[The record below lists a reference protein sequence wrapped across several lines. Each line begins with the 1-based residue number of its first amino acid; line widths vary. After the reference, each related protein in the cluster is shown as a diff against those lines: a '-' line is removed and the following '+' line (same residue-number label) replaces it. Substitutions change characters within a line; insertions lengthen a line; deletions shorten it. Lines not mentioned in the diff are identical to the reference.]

1 MPDIAHHLVDAGQCG
16 HPSIVA
22 KCPECRL
29 TLDISTCVRDM
40 LQWECDNPGRRES
53 CRATEHF
60 YEKYR
65 LEATLVLKC
74 GHLVGKRCFH
84 KRLEK
89 MMEKDRIEIER
100 EGLCYSCRENLFCD
114 GCSSSLLS
122 DPSYDPLT
130 VIRDQLGKRRDNFPM
145 DLSATLKKHYA
156 HRENVKK
163 LTLTSAEQDP
173 DAKRYCDRCFNM
185 HNLSLMAD
193 IWLVRPNK
201 EHEDIRFFRRG
212 LHSTAEEASQT
223 IYTSTAGVRDR
234 TRAPYFDYEVE
245 TKRRNFVEALM
256 SSQAFGQMY
265 DKALGYRPFHEGE
278 EARWYQKSEQ
288 APDVRYLH
296 LQSKGKQTESAPI
309 LLKEVESVLIVMER
323 EASKIYEYMADE
335 LPLAWFR
342 IQDKTG
348 QLGVQPQPHPPEVKE
363 TRKVEEI
370 VEVEEIEVDEVMEV
384 NKPTEVDETAEIK
397 DIMDIIKNMSLE
409 EAIKLGEATE
419 KSTRLRNST
428 KESEFDDSDYD
439 DMEFDD
445 SLFDDSVFDKAKKFE
460 ATEMDE
466 IMDVIKVEEA
476 SVSDDATKFDEIAEI
491 NKTMDVIKVEEAS
504 GTLGRPRSRPVHTL
518 HQQIFA
524 ALLRAPSFN
533 EAKALVNPRVL
544 KRVDMDVLV
553 RRVYEILTGR
563 GEPEKPG
570 NELARLAPVGPPSGG
585 KKAISDQ
592 HAQQMQIEY
601 NI

>member
-40 LQWECDNPGRRES
+40 LQWECDNHGRRES

-60 YEKYR
+60 YEKCR

-84 KRLEK
+84 KRLKK
-89 MMEKDRIEIER
+89 MMEKDRSEIER

-130 VIRDQLGKRRDNFPM
+130 VIRDQLGRRRDNFPM

-201 EHEDIRFFRRG
+201 EHEDTRFFRRG
-212 LHSTAEEASQT
+212 LRCTAEEASQT
-223 IYTSTAGVRDR
+223 IYTSTADVRDR
-234 TRAPYFDYEVE
+234 TRAPYFDYEME

-256 SSQAFGQMY
+256 SNQAFGQMY

-296 LQSKGKQTESAPI
+296 LQSKGKETESAPI

-342 IQDKTG
+342 IQDKKG
-348 QLGVQPQPHPPEVKE
+348 QLGVQPQAHP
-363 TRKVEEI
+363 
-370 VEVEEIEVDEVMEV
+370 
-384 NKPTEVDETAEIK
+384 
-397 DIMDIIKNMSLE
+397 
-409 EAIKLGEATE
+409 
-419 KSTRLRNST
+419 
-428 KESEFDDSDYD
+428 
-439 DMEFDD
+439 
-445 SLFDDSVFDKAKKFE
+445 
-460 ATEMDE
+460 
-466 IMDVIKVEEA
+466 
-476 SVSDDATKFDEIAEI
+476 
-491 NKTMDVIKVEEAS
+491 
-504 GTLGRPRSRPVHTL
+504 
-518 HQQIFA
+518 
-524 ALLRAPSFN
+524 
-533 EAKALVNPRVL
+533 
-544 KRVDMDVLV
+544 
-553 RRVYEILTGR
+553 
-563 GEPEKPG
+563 
-570 NELARLAPVGPPSGG
+570 
-585 KKAISDQ
+585 
-592 HAQQMQIEY
+592 
-601 NI
+601 